1 MAFIPGP
8 ALWWLPAL
16 HLEFPPM
23 LRPLSVLLLV
33 LPLAACT
40 WVSLKPEAKQV
51 RVVPAGPAPAGCTR
65 QGEIEVSVK
74 HNVAFYD
81 RDALKVRDELETLA
95 RNEAPGLGAD
105 TISPLAPPRDG
116 GQRWALWRC
125 RG

>member
-51 RVVPAGPAPAGCTR
+51 RVVPAGRRRPA
-65 QGEIEVSVK
+65 
-74 HNVAFYD
+74 
-81 RDALKVRDELETLA
+81 
-95 RNEAPGLGAD
+95 APGRAR
-105 TISPLAPPRDG
+105 SRS
-116 GQRWALWRC
+116 R
-125 RG
+125 